1 MLKFNVLP
9 KFSIIICFTFILF
22 TVIGTLSHEYGHIA
36 VAKYFGYDTTLSYGS
51 MNYYPK
57 GYLEDDD
64 LKEIKEISEPY
75 MDIDYEDWPED
86 IKFKLEPLDKVV
98 MERYPYNDT
107 HKLHSLLITIGGPAQ
122 TMLTSFIGLLILFF
136 RRKNWSIK
144 FEILDWIAVF
154 MSLFALR
161 EVFNFLDVLFVLMS
175 NSEANFYTDE
185 FGISTGLGCNEWVIP
200 ILSFILGM
208 LISCYVIF
216 KIIPLKYRFSFII
229 AGFVGGIVGFATWF
243 GYLGPA
249 LFN

>member
-1 MLKFNVLP
+1 MLRFNFLP
-9 KFSIIICFTFILF
+9 KFSIIIGLTFILF
-22 TVIGTLSHEYGHIA
+22 TVIGTLSHEYGHIV

-51 MNYYPK
+51 MNYFPE
-57 GYLEDDD
+57 GYLNDVEVEEINTLIEDYKPENYENWPND
-64 LKEIKEISEPY
+64 LKQKVEAKSN
-75 MDIDYEDWPED
+75 
-86 IKFKLEPLDKVV
+86 KLRHK
-98 MERYPYNDT
+98 YPQNET
-107 HKLHSLLITIGGPAQ
+107 HSFWIGVGGPAQ

-136 RRKNWSIK
+136 RRKKRKHQFKI
-144 FEILDWIAVF
+144 IDWFAVF

-161 EVFNFLDVLFVLMS
+161 EVFNFIDALFVLIS
-175 NSEANFYTDE
+175 NPEANFYSDE

-243 GYLGPA
+243 GFLGPA